1 MFLNRSRLLLFS
13 TAMLTVLGPLA
24 NSRPVGAQSF
34 TVTSGTTV
42 NTTQTANG
50 NNTTGLIEEGGTIS
64 ITTNLTDGA
73 AAVGDGV
80 LLTNNGLIVISGDG
94 SDGMLVSGNNS
105 LITNNG
111 SIVTSGSASH
121 GIEAFGITSGHSFVN
136 NGTILTSGGSAS
148 GVLSTGILSSF
159 TNTGGITT
167 TADDAAAVV
176 MVSDAN
182 AFFNSGTVN
191 TNGANSVAIVLR
203 GLGSSLTNTGTVT
216 ANGDAAAFA
225 STGDFLSLRN
235 EGTMIANADATGIR
249 GVVSISG
256 TGTGIQIINTGSIIG
271 AGAETDGV
279 IFEPTGAP
287 GDIGDLTN
295 SGRIIV
301 PLDRFAFQSVAVDS
315 NETLT
320 LMDGNIIQGRLDM
333 GSGTDDVLDVQRGLS
348 LDYTFESGGVPENV
362 VSNGATVTRVGNRV
376 IIIDPSSV
384 QIAPNMG
391 GEIAGAV
398 LDAVGS
404 RNNGTLGTSGALVS
418 TNGPFDGP
426 AGDGRYGIW
435 GTSFADFANLPSN
448 NGINASKS
456 VVAGFVIGGD
466 AAITPDISAG
476 VFGGFAQGYRFV
488 DGGNDSS
495 APSFFGGIY
504 ANYTDLVSASI
515 VGGSSQGNYYR
526 EILNNTVAGGIQ
538 RIDLDLDGYYLA
550 PEVTLRAPEFTL
562 AGLDM
567 QAGVRGRY
575 IFESTGSETDTA
587 SGATSSVSGTTTHT
601 FDVRTQLDV
610 NLVDTDMTQLAL
622 NTGFDYRATPG
633 GRDVT
638 LTIAGTTSS
647 VSRSALDDHAFGG
660 FVGASLNHAVD
671 DHIELFAASEVGVMT
686 DVDIAGDIKVGF
698 RLNF

>member
-64 ITTNLTDGA
+64 TTTINVNAVRAAGNNIDITNNGGIVTSGVSSDGVSGSGDGFRILNQGGIETSGNLSSGIDVDGSNNAIANTGTILVTGDDAFGIITSGGLVSVGNTGSITTTGVNTT
-73 AAVGDGV
+73 AVDLSSSDSTFENNGIVSTSGSRAYGIFSSGNVSFVTNNGTVIANGDASAIVNSSGSGG
-80 LLTNNGLIVISGDG
+80 LTNNGI
-94 SDGMLVSGNNS
+94 
-105 LITNNG
+105 
-111 SIVTSGSASH
+111 
-121 GIEAFGITSGHSFVN
+121 
-136 NGTILTSGGSAS
+136 
-148 GVLSTGILSSF
+148 
-159 TNTGGITT
+159 
-167 TADDAAAVV
+167 
-176 MVSDAN
+176 
-182 AFFNSGTVN
+182 
-191 TNGANSVAIVLR
+191 
-203 GLGSSLTNTGTVT
+203 
-216 ANGDAAAFA
+216 
-225 STGDFLSLRN
+225 
-235 EGTMIANADATGIR
+235 MIANADATGFR
-249 GVVSISG
+249 GVVNIG
-256 TGTGIQIINTGSIIG
+256 GIGTGIQIINTGSIIG

-550 PEVTLRAPEFTL
+550 PEVTLRTPEFTL

-671 DHIELFAASEVGVMT
+671 DQIELFAASEVGVMT